1 LADEKPT
8 GQRMTDKELVPS
20 LDDFYIT
27 PSFCLLSVS
36 MQHHVVGIGRH
47 DCIGADIHSEDL
59 AE

>member
-8 GQRMTDKELVPS
+8 GQRMTGKELVPS

-27 PSFCLLSVS
+27 PSLYLLSVS
-36 MQHHVVGIGRH
+36 MQHHVVAIGH